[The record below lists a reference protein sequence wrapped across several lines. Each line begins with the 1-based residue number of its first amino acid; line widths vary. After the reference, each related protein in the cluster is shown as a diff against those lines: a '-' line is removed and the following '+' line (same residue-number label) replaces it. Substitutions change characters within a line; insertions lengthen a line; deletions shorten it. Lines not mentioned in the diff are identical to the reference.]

1 MERWWRKLMMSDLKS
16 LPSVDELLQSSKGEE
31 LVDHYSHGLTVK
43 ALREALEE
51 ARIGYQDEGKQL
63 PARNEFLVHAEGKLA
78 SWTSPTLYPVINA
91 TGVIIHTNLGRA
103 PLSEYTLKAIAEVG
117 GGYSTLEFDMERGE
131 RGSRLEHASALFEKL
146 LGVEGALVVNN
157 NASAVLLV
165 LQTFAKNREVVIAR
179 SQLIEIGGGFRIPEV
194 LQESGASLVEVGT
207 TNRVH
212 IFDYEGAINEHTA
225 AVMRAHHSNFS
236 IVGFTKEPA
245 LQEIVDIA
253 HANSL
258 LVIDDLGSGAL
269 LDTAPFG
276 LKHEPMVQ
284 ESLQAGVDLVCFSGD
299 KLLGGPQAGII
310 LGRKDLI
317 DRLKT
322 EPLARA
328 VRADKTALAGLSATL
343 IHYLKGEAEE
353 KVPVWQMIAAL
364 PGELRG
370 RTEVWRDEIGRGEI
384 VETRSKVGGGSL
396 PGETLPTY
404 ALAFNVAHPQRFL
417 KALRDAPGP
426 VIARVEDDRVIFDP
440 RTVLPR
446 QDADFINTVKNIGE
460 SDET

>member
-1 MERWWRKLMMSDLKS
+1 MNDLKS

-31 LVDHYSHGLTVK
+31 LVVGYSHGLTVK

-51 ARIGYQDEGKQL
+51 ARVGFLDMGKEL
-63 PARNEFLVHAEGKLA
+63 PARGDILMHAEGKLV
-78 SWTSPTLYPVINA
+78 SWTRSTLTPVINA

-103 PLSEYTLKAIAEVG
+103 PLSESTLKAINGVG
-117 GGYSTLEFDMERGE
+117 EGYSTLEFDMEKGE
-131 RGSRLEHASALFEKL
+131 RGSRLEHASVLFKTL

-165 LQTFAKNREVVIAR
+165 LETLAENREVIIAR

-194 LQESGASLVEVGT
+194 LKESGAALVEVGT

-212 IFDYEGAINEHTA
+212 GFDYERAINEQTVA
-225 AVMRAHHSNFS
+225 IMRAHHSNFS

-245 LQEIVDIA
+245 LDEIVDIA
-253 HANSL
+253 HANDL

-269 LDTAPFG
+269 LDTAPYG

-310 LGRKDLI
+310 LGRQDLI

-328 VRADKTALAGLSATL
+328 IRADKTALAGLSATL

-353 KVPVWQMIAAL
+353 KVPVWRMIATPA
-364 PGELRG
+364 EDLRE
-370 RTEVWRDEIGRGEI
+370 RAATWQDEIGRGEI

-396 PGETLPTY
+396 PGETLPTH
-404 ALAFNVAHPQRFL
+404 ALAFHVAHPQRFL
-417 KALRDAPGP
+417 KALRDAPTP
-426 VIARVEDDRVIFDP
+426 VIARVEDDRVVFDP
-440 RTVLPR
+440 RTVLPS
-446 QDADFINTVKNIGE
+446 QDAEFIQTVKSIGE